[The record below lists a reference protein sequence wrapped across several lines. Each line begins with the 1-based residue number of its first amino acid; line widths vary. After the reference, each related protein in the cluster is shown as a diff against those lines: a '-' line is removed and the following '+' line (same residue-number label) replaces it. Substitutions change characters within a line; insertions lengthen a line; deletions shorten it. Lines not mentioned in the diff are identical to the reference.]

1 MPLLNRRPDIVVFDS
16 AAPDDQVLRPE
27 DCRLVVEV
35 MSASSVTADQLDKP
49 AEYSAA
55 GIEHYW
61 RVEGHTERGRLRLLR
76 HQLNRTRSTYD
87 LVSVDNALVT
97 VGSPIAAEF
106 DLRELL

>member
-1 MPLLNRRPDIVVFDS
+1 
-16 AAPDDQVLRPE
+16 
-27 DCRLVVEV
+27 

-61 RVEGHTERGRLRLLR
+61 RVEGHPERGRLRLLR
-76 HQLNRTRSTYD
+76 HRLNRTRSTYD
-87 LVSVDNALVT
+87 LVSADDTMVT

-106 DLRELL
+106 DLRALV